1 MNSDYISYEA
11 LISARETAYWAK
23 VSAYGAWFSGVATFL
38 AVITSLFIALI
49 NRRAF
54 IGGKVKFGRIMSD
67 DDDRRLIAITVVN
80 RSLHSIKIK
89 AIYWY
94 VGGEIELQQL
104 FRNKESDR
112 LPTRLENGDE
122 ANYRIIIDADEDW
135 FKRMA
140 VRLKKLNF
148 HPNKIR
154 CVITLSTGERF
165 RLKVDKRVKEKI
177 LQYM

>member
-1 MNSDYISYEA
+1 
-11 LISARETAYWAK
+11 
-23 VSAYGAWFSGVATFL
+23 
-38 AVITSLFIALI
+38 
-49 NRRAF
+49 
-54 IGGKVKFGRIMSD
+54 MSD

-165 RLKVDKRVKEKI
+165 RLKVDKRLKEKI